1 MFIHSRTYR
10 LSWTRGLRPRPAA
23 DLNPADA
30 RALGVAQDDEIE
42 LSSPSGSIRVLANL
56 TELAQP
62 GVVHMYH
69 GHPEADVNLLLD
81 PDDLD
86 PISGF
91 PAYRSALCRVDK
103 VRAEEVTP

>member
-1 MFIHSRTYR
+1 MRWASPRTTG
-10 LSWTRGLRPRPAA
+10 SS
-23 DLNPADA
+23 
-30 RALGVAQDDEIE
+30 
-42 LSSPSGSIRVLANL
+42 LSSPAGSIRVLANL

-69 GHPEADVNLLLD
+69 GNPEADVNLLLD

-91 PAYRSALCRVDK
+91 PAYRSARCRIDK
-103 VRAEEVTP
+103 APEEVTS